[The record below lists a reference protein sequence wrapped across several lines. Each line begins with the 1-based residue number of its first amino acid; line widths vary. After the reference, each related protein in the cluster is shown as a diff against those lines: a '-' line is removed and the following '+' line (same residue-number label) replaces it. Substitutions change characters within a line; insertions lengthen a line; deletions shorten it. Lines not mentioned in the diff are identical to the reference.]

1 MYHYPHTK
9 GQTYVSLPGRGL
21 SFFYFN
27 KLLSLGGLNM
37 AVLKDTT
44 YIETNTYNGIGFFK
58 GILWG
63 LVFVVPFWSIMIVLF
78 ILLYK

>member
-21 SFFYFN
+21 FFFHFS
-27 KLLSLGGLNM
+27 KQLILGGLNM

-44 YIETNTYNGIGFFK
+44 YIEMNMYNKIRFFK
-58 GILWG
+58 GIFG
-63 LVFVVPFWSIMIVLF
+63 D
-78 ILLYK
+78 